1 MDAAEAP
8 SSFFRVDEC
17 NDQTEPDDAEESVQQ
32 NDGAEETWPVDA
44 GGLQDAQGL
53 PNPPTDDMADTGQP
67 AASGSPG
74 RPMLRR
80 DQWAPAPQNP
90 PPLAPSETAVEE
102 GDVATD
108 SLSMAQ
114 LRRIVQ
120 EMPKKEATPYA
131 FEYSD
136 TSSFEEEVEELFE
149 YSREE
154 RKSLELM
161 AQTFSL
167 MWETWQLEGIT
178 ESTSSYEGSMAW
190 SNAQNSLKEGFLRKV
205 KDDMLSNTHDKPCKA
220 PAALAYLVLGCWRE
234 TADENRKN
242 VSPSN
247 DSTQSQE
254 GDASHIKDSPQVTEM
269 KSNILLVTE
278 CVGIGAV
285 FDAMKSACAH
295 LLYVEQSDLPYI
307 ELTLTCI
314 SPDSARFNEYPSD
327 SPASQSELYRFRC
340 CTVVLYLFFDY
351 AKRLNE
357 QDPDHTVTSQ
367 CSSESLK
374 ILHHLTDLLAHLRWS
389 EYESPGFPLLKALC
403 LLWKIVLFAFGGTKD
418 AERIKESLSD
428 DVQTKGKDGEYFP
441 QISTSPLDY
450 HLFRQEITSKY
461 PAFDP
466 PQPLF
471 PFEAETTSMIP
482 QPQDHARSDSRSEN
496 VGLANVNGG
505 GSSIFH
511 QPVHIATPA
520 PSPPPSPAGPGGK
533 GIKKQNYQTNQLFPF
548 LYPPLDDTSNS
559 IGGKGGTELQDLLVG
574 RKWEGRDIPTSI
586 LEAADIFAS
595 RMRASRAL
603 KQLWDERV
611 RFIKYER
618 GYLDSSNDQTEDLIE
633 GESTK
638 ETTGESVVRSQT
650 DAMADKLDEES
661 RKKLASV
668 EKFYSTQL
676 PRLQSVVIVLLK
688 VLLQT
693 VTTLVTQP
701 NAPNGLQT
709 GFESPEHR
717 SQDKP
722 KTNGDGATDAP
733 EEHDAGVENIN
744 NIRNQEIMGKAVSGT
759 LLLLLKWFKLS
770 HILKFEYLT
779 QLLLDSNY
787 VQLVL
792 KLFTHQELE
801 RAVNVKY
808 EKPNLN
814 FFAWCRR
821 NAAASSTSSE
831 PNSASDPPTAQP
843 DPEDDAVPP
852 PIPRSATHVQT
863 ETSDPLTDSLN
874 TTEAPL
880 TAMPPE
886 VDELGFSTSS
896 PPPQPITS
904 YSWRTFFSS
913 INFLRILQKIVKS
926 KPHRQL
932 LMVQYKYSN
941 ILKKSLKV
949 PQPDVRLYTL
959 KIIKGQVPY
968 CHRKWRQS
976 NMRIITAIYLHCK
989 PELRDDWLA
998 GLTMEEEMGEAL
1010 PQEQALRSLTYWFNL
1025 RRYPEGMTGEGKEK
1039 ARGLMDEEQDF
1050 FVRELEGMEA
1060 HVGDNG
1066 MAGNPDSV
1074 GLPTGRPEA
1083 EVDPLDPTADLA
1095 GWSKEEREVFWQRT
1109 REIMEAEERSVLT
1122 KW

>member
-295 LLYVEQSDLPYI
+295 L
-307 ELTLTCI
+307 
-314 SPDSARFNEYPSD
+314 F
-327 SPASQSELYRFRC
+327 
-340 CTVVLYLFFDY
+340 
-351 AKRLNE
+351 
-357 QDPDHTVTSQ
+357 
-367 CSSESLK
+367 
-374 ILHHLTDLLAHLRWS
+374 

-744 NIRNQEIMGKAVSGT
+744 NIRNQEIMD
-759 LLLLLKWFKLS
+759 
-770 HILKFEYLT
+770 ILKFEYLT

-1066 MAGNPDSV
+1066 MAGNPDSA

-1095 GWSKEEREVFWQRT
+1095 GWSKEEREVFLQRT